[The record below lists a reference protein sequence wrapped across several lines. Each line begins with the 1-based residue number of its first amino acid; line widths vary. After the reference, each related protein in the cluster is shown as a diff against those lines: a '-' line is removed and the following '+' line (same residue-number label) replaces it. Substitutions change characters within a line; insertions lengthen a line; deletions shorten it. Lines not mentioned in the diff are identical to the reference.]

1 MVRKNRPF
9 YHLRLGHGEG
19 KDIKKQQKLHKHQE
33 FIILEILVFRQICID
48 TIL

>member
-33 FIILEILVFRQICID
+33 ISYSRNPRFSSNQY
-48 TIL
+48 